1 LASQAAL
8 CTSAQGLVTST
19 GYIAG
24 GNECKG
30 AKASRNLG
38 VHWRPCLEEKERLD
52 AQNELGHAILTID
65 LKELEGALSTAKK
78 HGVEA
83 PMLKRGE
90 DRVKVVKE
98 MVKVRQELL
107 VAVGGWSTAKLTASL
122 EKAED
127 IGLDQ
132 HLPPATLE
140 KAKKKLEF
148 LRRRET
154 ASEDLKVAIAES
166 DIKTLEEQLKVAKTM
181 RLKRALLLEG
191 EARVSELK
199 LEITLAK
206 NEYHKCMRGSDEFA
220 LHNAIKKV
228 TELGVLSD
236 PAEANARLEK
246 LRAASI
252 ATQKLQEMIPKWKVT
267 KLEEVLVIARQKEAD
282 PATIARAQAR
292 VQELNQ
298 IVAAARADLRKVSK
312 GNDEKALGAAIK
324 ECVKVDCVE
333 KAELKTA
340 MARCNSLE
348 NREEAR
354 DALAEEMN
362 NFNLLDL
369 EEKLDTAIDLG
380 CNKAILDKGKA
391 RVVEL
396 KAMMAKAKDALESA
410 INGHDEVKIASAK
423 AEAEKL
429 NAADAALLGKAEERL
444 AELKLKE
451 VAKAE
456 LLTAMEGSSLKS
468 LQKKYARAAD
478 LGVDA
483 QTLKAAK
490 KQEAAILKSMDEAKQ
505 ELEKQ
510 ITGKSSVHL
519 VSALYEAQQL
529 KAVDAETEKRAK
541 QRLKELKKLDKAAQ
555 AVIEASQTENMGDM
569 IRAMQTAKKLGV
581 EKHVLDQGE
590 AGMTVLRNLMHNAK
604 VQLNALVAHGRDKE
618 AIEVALV
625 EAKRL
630 NAVSKQHVQVAEAKI
645 VELR

>member
-1 LASQAAL
+1 MHFGPRFGYI
-8 CTSAQGLVTST
+8 C
-19 GYIAG
+19 YIAG

-65 LKELEGALSTAKK
+65 LKELEGALATAKK

-90 DRVKVVKE
+90 DRMKVVKE

-107 VAVGGWSTAKLTASL
+107 VAVGGWSTAKLTA
-122 EKAED
+122 A
-127 IGLDQ
+127 
-132 HLPPATLE
+132 LE

-166 DIKTLEEQLKVAKTM
+166 NIKILEEQLKVAKTM

-206 NEYHKCMRGSDEFA
+206 NEYRKCMRGNDEFA

-228 TELGVLSD
+228 AELGVLSD
-236 PAEANARLEK
+236 PAEANARLKK
-246 LRAASI
+246 LREASI

-282 PATIARAQAR
+282 SATIASAQAR

-298 IVAAARADLRKVSK
+298 IVATARADLRKVSK
-312 GNDEKALGAAIK
+312 GNDEKALGVAIK

-410 INGHDEVKIASAK
+410 ISGHDEVKIASAK

-429 NAADAALLGKAEERL
+429 NAADGALLGKAEERL

-456 LLTAMEGSSLKS
+456 LLKAMEGSSL
-468 LQKKYARAAD
+468 
-478 LGVDA
+478 
-483 QTLKAAK
+483 
-490 KQEAAILKSMDEAKQ
+490 
-505 ELEKQ
+505 
-510 ITGKSSVHL
+510 H
-519 VSALYEAQQL
+519 
-529 KAVDAETEKRAK
+529 
-541 QRLKELKKLDKAAQ
+541 
-555 AVIEASQTENMGDM
+555 
-569 IRAMQTAKKLGV
+569 
-581 EKHVLDQGE
+581 
-590 AGMTVLRNLMHNAK
+590 
-604 VQLNALVAHGRDKE
+604 
-618 AIEVALV
+618 
-625 EAKRL
+625 
-630 NAVSKQHVQVAEAKI
+630 
-645 VELR
+645 